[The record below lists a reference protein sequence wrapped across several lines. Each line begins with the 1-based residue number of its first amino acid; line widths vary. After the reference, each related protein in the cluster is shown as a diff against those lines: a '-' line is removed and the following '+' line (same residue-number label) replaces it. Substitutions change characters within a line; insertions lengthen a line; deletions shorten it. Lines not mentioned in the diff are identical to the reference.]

1 MVFIMFFGTE
11 MPFLFLLTAGVSLGC
26 LGGAVY
32 YFMAVEFYM
41 KNNAGLVMALAA
53 SVPYILQQL
62 LTPLMGNKLINFA
75 ILVVLFCTITFFA
88 IAHPN
93 DFILD
98 DSLPFAEETSEYRR
112 SLVSDK
118 LRVLIMFPA
127 ALIIAIYM
135 EYTWGEALRVEA
147 VNMYGWQRFAAILGC
162 FYIGCLADYK
172 KHRYM
177 DVALVAAF
185 LLYTFGTYMS
195 GEAGMRLAFS
205 YFLAGVYTGYLN
217 IAFWFLAPKTRHPE
231 LWACLG
237 RVLSLFE
244 GFAAMVIGIVVGGS
258 IAVRIITNISL
269 LTMVMCLYALKGR
282 GVTGKI
288 TTSSDKTNGSGWVEG
303 TLDVSKFSFDTST
316 GTFSMGADVGAVTFN
331 GTKLVVIGERTAG
344 SSKNNGEPSIKFNG
358 SGSATII
365 MSSEAKLTLVG
376 TIRIN
381 GNDYA
386 SFSDAEKAGMLTVT
400 GGTINTDGSITSTST
415 PIEVGSVA
423 YEQNK
428 TPSTSASYKVT
439 STDEGNRTVTYD
451 KPAEGAEGTE
461 QVKAT
466 VTLTDG
472 NTYTVTAISENAFNN
487 FENKNKI
494 KKIEI
499 ADTVKEIGN
508 NACKDMAELTDVTG
522 GKGVTSIGK
531 GAFSNCSKLKN
542 FSGFDNLEIINEE
555 AFNKCKKLTK
565 VTIGVKVKK
574 IGKKAYYKCSSL
586 KNITVKSTK
595 LTKKSKVG
603 AKAFGKIHKKAK
615 FKMKMSKKDAKKYKT
630 KTIKVF
636 KNKSIG
642 YVNTWKVS

>member
-1 MVFIMFFGTE
+1 M
-11 MPFLFLLTAGVSLGC
+11 
-26 LGGAVY
+26 
-32 YFMAVEFYM
+32 
-41 KNNAGLVMALAA
+41 
-53 SVPYILQQL
+53 
-62 LTPLMGNKLINFA
+62 
-75 ILVVLFCTITFFA
+75 
-88 IAHPN
+88 
-93 DFILD
+93 
-98 DSLPFAEETSEYRR
+98 
-112 SLVSDK
+112 
-118 LRVLIMFPA
+118 
-127 ALIIAIYM
+127 
-135 EYTWGEALRVEA
+135 
-147 VNMYGWQRFAAILGC
+147 
-162 FYIGCLADYK
+162 
-172 KHRYM
+172 
-177 DVALVAAF
+177 
-185 LLYTFGTYMS
+185 
-195 GEAGMRLAFS
+195 
-205 YFLAGVYTGYLN
+205 
-217 IAFWFLAPKTRHPE
+217 
-231 LWACLG
+231 
-237 RVLSLFE
+237 
-244 GFAAMVIGIVVGGS
+244 
-258 IAVRIITNISL
+258 
-269 LTMVMCLYALKGR
+269 
-282 GVTGKI
+282 
-288 TTSSDKTNGSGWVEG
+288 TSSGISANS
-303 TLDVSKFSFDTST
+303 S
-316 GTFSMGADVGAVTFN
+316 A
-331 GTKLVVIGERTAG
+331 IAG
-344 SSKNNGEPSIKFNG
+344 SS
-358 SGSATII
+358 
-365 MSSEAKLTLVG
+365 
-376 TIRIN
+376 
-381 GNDYA
+381 
-386 SFSDAEKAGMLTVT
+386 
-400 GGTINTDGSITSTST
+400 
-415 PIEVGSVA
+415 IEVGSVA

-542 FSGFDNLEIINEE
+542 FSGFDNLEIINNE

-574 IGKKAYYKCSSL
+574 IGKKAYYECSSL

>member
-1 MVFIMFFGTE
+1 MI
-11 MPFLFLLTAGVSLGC
+11 FLFLLTAGVSLGC

-98 DSLPFAEETSEYRR
+98 DSLPFAEETSDYRR

-195 GEAGMRLAFS
+195 GKAGMRLAFF

-244 GFAAMVIGIVVGGS
+244 
-258 IAVRIITNISL
+258 
-269 LTMVMCLYALKGR
+269 
-282 GVTGKI
+282 
-288 TTSSDKTNGSGWVEG
+288 
-303 TLDVSKFSFDTST
+303 
-316 GTFSMGADVGAVTFN
+316 
-331 GTKLVVIGERTAG
+331 
-344 SSKNNGEPSIKFNG
+344 
-358 SGSATII
+358 
-365 MSSEAKLTLVG
+365 
-376 TIRIN
+376 
-381 GNDYA
+381 
-386 SFSDAEKAGMLTVT
+386 
-400 GGTINTDGSITSTST
+400 
-415 PIEVGSVA
+415 
-423 YEQNK
+423 
-428 TPSTSASYKVT
+428 
-439 STDEGNRTVTYD
+439 
-451 KPAEGAEGTE
+451 
-461 QVKAT
+461 
-466 VTLTDG
+466 
-472 NTYTVTAISENAFNN
+472 
-487 FENKNKI
+487 
-494 KKIEI
+494 EI
-499 ADTVKEIGN
+499 
-508 NACKDMAELTDVTG
+508 
-522 GKGVTSIGK
+522 
-531 GAFSNCSKLKN
+531 
-542 FSGFDNLEIINEE
+542 
-555 AFNKCKKLTK
+555 
-565 VTIGVKVKK
+565 
-574 IGKKAYYKCSSL
+574 
-586 KNITVKSTK
+586 
-595 LTKKSKVG
+595 
-603 AKAFGKIHKKAK
+603 
-615 FKMKMSKKDAKKYKT
+615 
-630 KTIKVF
+630 
-636 KNKSIG
+636 
-642 YVNTWKVS
+642 